1 MVWRIKELKIW
12 AKALKRDVFALWI
25 AARSARTPWIAKL
38 IAGSVAAYAFSPIDL
53 IPDFIPIIGY
63 LDDLIIIPLGIAL
76 VVRLIPAQLMAEFRT
91 EALLIS
97 DRPMSYAAATVVIV
111 VWTVVMVVLG
121 HWIIGDAL

>member
-12 AKALKRDVFALWI
+12 AKALTRDVFALWI

>member
-1 MVWRIKELKIW
+1 M
-12 AKALKRDVFALWI
+12 FALWI